1 MHGEVFNKVAKSL
14 VSGGKIGFAVYLHHD
29 SYFATRVDVGMDHT
43 LTGASAGSLLSYC
56 QPFLPQVINGFLHVT
71 LGFLECRLTIH
82 NPSVG
87 FFPQL
92 FHHC

>member
-1 MHGEVFNKVAKSL
+1 MHGEVFDKVAKGL
-14 VSGGKIGFAVYLHHD
+14 VSGGEVGFTVYFHHD
-29 SYFATRVDVGMDHT
+29 PNFATRVDVGMDYT
-43 LTGASAGSLLSYC
+43 LTGDSAGSLLSYS
-56 QPFLPQVINGFLHVT
+56 QTFLPQVINGFLHVT

-82 NPSVG
+82 NPNVG